1 MAVIKASTLGQQ
13 LNQALDQQVWPSSG
27 GNANTSLNNHPY
39 NTNPYTQGG
48 VTILN
53 PGNFVAIG
61 TLRLYVTSGNQFLVL
76 TEHGATLGPFSLK
89 ELEFLIQSF
98 SEAKS
103 ESEDK

>member
-1 MAVIKASTLGQQ
+1 MGIMKPNTLSQQ
-13 LNQALDQQVWPSSG
+13 VGQALGQQVWPSSG
-27 GNANTSLNNHPY
+27 GNANTSLNNHPF

-48 VTILN
+48 VTILS
-53 PGNFVAIG
+53 PGNFIVIG
-61 TLRLYVTSGNQFLVL
+61 TLRLYVASGNQFLVL

-103 ESEDK
+103 EAK